1 LLVYGNVGQNYK
13 FKVGT
18 RPEHFIET
26 PHYQKLNQIYEALQN
41 YRDSKEFVRS
51 ETLPNCDFFIP
62 NPGFIVEFDE
72 SQHFTLQRKITLENY
87 PLDLKLGFDVEKWIQ
102 RCEEINAKDNDPPYR
117 DEQRAWYDTL
127 RDFLTSIK
135 SLNPTVRLF
144 ARDLIWCSL
153 DPNNPSDV
161 KRFENL
167 VKRTSQNLKIE
178 IREKPVPSLARVIIA
193 GKWMGNPD
201 EAKKLLD
208 DICEKWPK
216 EKKVK
221 FIITCGGFIQFNWP
235 QSISRKDIGDNKNPN
250 NQVIEILVKEA
261 EKYVRYVLDD
271 LSEKLRESTD
281 YITLGIDSYKE
292 KISTTQN
299 YINQPHID

>member
-1 LLVYGNVGQNYK
+1 M
-13 FKVGT
+13 
-18 RPEHFIET
+18 E
-26 PHYQKLNQIYEALQN
+26 
-41 YRDSKEFVRS
+41 
-51 ETLPNCDFFIP
+51 
-62 NPGFIVEFDE
+62 
-72 SQHFTLQRKITLENY
+72 
-87 PLDLKLGFDVEKWIQ
+87 
-102 RCEEINAKDNDPPYR
+102 
-117 DEQRAWYDTL
+117 
-127 RDFLTSIK
+127 
-135 SLNPTVRLF
+135 
-144 ARDLIWCSL
+144 
-153 DPNNPSDV
+153 
-161 KRFENL
+161 
-167 VKRTSQNLKIE
+167 IE
-178 IREKPVPSLARVIIA
+178 IREEPVPSLARVIIA

-292 KISTTQN
+292 KISTT
-299 YINQPHID
+299 